1 MAGRPGSR
9 RIDQRNAQCLGELGG
24 ERTGALAGGV
34 SCEIRLRQEMKAAPA
49 ANRPVAKPPNHPPG
63 TNSQPSTSRRT
74 TNGVRLGWSTEATAI
89 ENGGEV

>member
-1 MAGRPGSR
+1 
-9 RIDQRNAQCLGELGG
+9 
-24 ERTGALAGGV
+24 
-34 SCEIRLRQEMKAAPA
+34 MKAAPA
-49 ANRPVAKPPNHPPG
+49 ANRPVAKPPKHPPG